1 MREVRFASLL
11 FALVALA
18 GCASIVSGRTQEV
31 SFTSN
36 PEGATVTVNGRIIG
50 KTPLTANL
58 QKEKGQS
65 LVFSK
70 DGHKTLS
77 MQLETSINGWF
88 WGNIVLGGLIG
99 STTDGVTGAVYKYAP
114 SQYMVTLEPD
124 GTNRMDGKP
133 ARNDQEK
140 AKEYI
145 VVAYKSL
152 IEELAQN
159 NKGEYVRSL
168 LNILRIP
175 EGQQADAISKIRAL
189 SEVYKDIP
197 IFADRVVEMYLK

>member
-1 MREVRFASLL
+1 MRRANTLVLP
-11 FALVALA
+11 FALIAMA
-18 GCASIVSGRTQEV
+18 GCASIVSGRNQEV

-36 PEGATVTVNGRIIG
+36 PEGATVTVNGKILGR
-50 KTPLTANL
+50 TPLTVNL

-70 DGHKTLS
+70 DSYKTLS
-77 MQLETSINGWF
+77 MQLETSIDGWF

-124 GTNRMDGKP
+124 GTTRMDGKP
-133 ARNDQEK
+133 ALSDQQK
-140 AKEYI
+140 AKDYI

-152 IEELAQN
+152 IEELTTD

-168 LNILRIP
+168 LNILRVP
-175 EGQQADAISKIRAL
+175 EAQQAEAIVKIRAL
-189 SEVYKDIP
+189 SEAYTDIP
-197 IFADRVVEMYLK
+197 VFADRVVEMFLK

>member
-1 MREVRFASLL
+1 MRWVRPVILP

-31 SFTSN
+31 SFASN
-36 PEGATVTVNGRIIG
+36 PEGVTVTVNGRILG
-50 KTPLTANL
+50 KTPLTINL
-58 QKEKGQS
+58 QRQSGQS
-65 LVFSK
+65 LIFSK
-70 DGHKTLS
+70 DGYKTLS
-77 MQLETSINGWF
+77 MELETSINGWF

-99 STTDGVTGAVYKYAP
+99 STTDGITGSVHQYAP

-124 GTNRMDGKP
+124 GTNKMDGKP
-133 ARNDQEK
+133 ALSDQQK

-152 IEELAQN
+152 IEELTKN
-159 NKGEYVRSL
+159 EKGEYVRSL

-175 EGQQADAISKIRAL
+175 ATQQDDAITKIRAL
-189 SEVYKDIP
+189 AEAYKDIP
-197 IFADRVVEMYLK
+197 VFADRVVEMFLK